1 MSNTAPAA
9 VSVVASASSAASSAA
24 QKLGEDIRQRF
35 SAAFSAESSPTKHG
49 KLENGKR
56 ELSPSSRMPFTQPQ
70 ASWLQAALGDVITVF
85 GEHVSGRVLA
95 VEERMDSLEAVSA
108 TTTGRLHELDSM
120 RTQMETM
127 AKDIKAV
134 QGAQTDLGTQ
144 MLTAPSLASTAASAS
159 SSTPYEARKI
169 ARIGNLGWN
178 DTAETILKRANE
190 VLRDAGAQPNEY
202 TNLVPTSRTSGSAAE
217 LLFQSATRLQEMKL
231 AIKSLGRAYTD
242 ERIVWMDAKKERHEL
257 RPARLVHRVF
267 EAIQDLESTREDK
280 MEAEKIMNG
289 KFIKV
294 GGTRAGYSFNSTW
307 KWTAFAVARYTAEQL
322 DVAKAYAEED

>member
-1 MSNTAPAA
+1 
-9 VSVVASASSAASSAA
+9 
-24 QKLGEDIRQRF
+24 
-35 SAAFSAESSPTKHG
+35 
-49 KLENGKR
+49 
-56 ELSPSSRMPFTQPQ
+56 
-70 ASWLQAALGDVITVF
+70 
-85 GEHVSGRVLA
+85 
-95 VEERMDSLEAVSA
+95 
-108 TTTGRLHELDSM
+108 
-120 RTQMETM
+120 METM

-144 MLTAPSLASTAASAS
+144 MLTAPSLASTAASVS